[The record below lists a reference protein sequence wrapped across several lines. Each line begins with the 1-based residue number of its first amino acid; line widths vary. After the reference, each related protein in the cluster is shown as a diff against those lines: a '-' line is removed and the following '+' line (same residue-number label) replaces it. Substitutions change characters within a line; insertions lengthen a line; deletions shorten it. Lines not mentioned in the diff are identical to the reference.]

1 MPSHP
6 NPKHQ
11 QDSIDWAKAVLDQP
25 ERYVILDTE
34 TTGVGTYDEVIQI
47 GIIDPRGSV
56 LFDRLIKPTRNRHI
70 SPRATAIHRITMPM
84 LESMPR
90 YNEIAGMLESVCQGR
105 IIVTYNAEFDRRLL
119 VQSAGFAGGTVP
131 PGRWECAMLQY
142 AQFVGNW
149 DKYAKAY
156 RWQKLWGGD
165 HTALGD
171 CRATL
176 ARIQEM
182 ARGVPPKTNSTLNR
196 GRDVTLTLEQ
206 FATEQISVDNCMRCP
221 RVKGKEEYGSWRYF
235 RYEGN
240 LTVLCPNCFAS
251 LTGGRT
257 PPIEVLAF
265 FEKVSELCAYPI
277 REDAYKPA
285 ERIPLEWIEF
295 ALANLRDITPD
306 ELSEAEND
314 CLREPPEGQ
323 PDQRRTPLDARKVLR
338 VLRYIKQASE
348 GTVTKMFGMWGWIDN
363 LIAEWMV
370 GEQYDPYRSRV
381 KEVACGEFVFALNI
395 FLSDQI
401 GKARERVGKKKTK
414 RAKEQVLRKA
424 IQDVSK
430 KVPYETLPGATEDL
444 QRFVEFIE
452 SEIERLGGDE
462 KGK

>member
-11 QDSIDWAKAVLDQP
+11 QDSIEWAKAVLDQP
-25 ERYVILDTE
+25 DRYVILDTE
-34 TTGVGTYDEVIQI
+34 TTGVGADDEVIQI
-47 GIIDPRGSV
+47 GVIDPRGSV
-56 LFDRLIKPTRNRHI
+56 LLDRLIKPARNTHI
-70 SPRATAIHRITMPM
+70 PLGATAIHRITMPM
-84 LESMPR
+84 LENMPR
-90 YNEIAGMLESVCQGR
+90 YNEIADTLETVVQGR

-119 VQSAGFAGGTVP
+119 MQSAGFAGGSVP
-131 PGRWECAMLQY
+131 PGPWECAMLQY
-142 AQFVGNW
+142 SQFFGNW
-149 DKYAKAY
+149 DKFAKAY

-182 ARGVPPKTNSTLNR
+182 ARGVPPKNNSTLNR
-196 GRDVTLTLEQ
+196 GKDVSLTLEQ
-206 FATEQISVDNCMRCP
+206 FATERISVDNCMRCP

-235 RYEGN
+235 RYEGS

-251 LTGGRT
+251 LTAGRT
-257 PPIEVLAF
+257 PPLEVLAF

-277 REDAYKPA
+277 SEDAYKPA

-295 ALANLRDITPD
+295 ALANLRDMTPD
-306 ELSEAEND
+306 ELSKAEDD

-348 GTVTKMFGMWGWIDN
+348 GTVTKMFGMWECVDN

-370 GEQYDPYRSRV
+370 GEHYDPYRSRV
-381 KEVACGEFVFALNI
+381 KEVASKEFLFAVNI

-401 GKARERVGKKKTK
+401 GKARERVGKKKTM

-452 SEIERLGGDE
+452 SEIERLEPGTTE
-462 KGK
+462 N